1 MLTGHAILEM
11 DQSAAVIPATW
22 SRSGLQVTSGN
33 LMETSSRGTTAR
45 IESFLREANAPTPFL
60 VIDLDTVRS
69 RYVALRDL
77 LPDAC
82 IYYAV
87 KANPAPAVI
96 AALAE
101 VGANFD
107 LASSGE
113 IDRSLQLGVSATR
126 CSFGNTI
133 KSEGDIARAAHEGL
147 DLFAFDSA
155 GELEKLARLAP
166 GARVFCRL
174 LVANTGSQWPLSRKF
189 GCSHEMAVD
198 LLLRAKDRGLRPVG
212 VSFHV
217 GSQQTDPHEWA
228 LAISGAGGV
237 FRGCAKAGLD
247 LELLNVGGG
256 LPAHYRSPLPP
267 LAVYTE
273 TIESALQFEFGS
285 ARPRLLIEPGR
296 YMVGDAGL
304 LRSTVLLIA
313 AKSRHSGRRW
323 VYLDAGRYNGL
334 PETFDERIQY
344 RIRTPHDGAPGEHA
358 ILAGPSCDSTDI
370 LYQRTDYPL
379 PRDLA
384 IGDPIDFLSAGA
396 YTASYASV
404 EFNGFP
410 PIRTY
415 CI

>member
-1 MLTGHAILEM
+1 
-11 DQSAAVIPATW
+11 
-22 SRSGLQVTSGN
+22 
-33 LMETSSRGTTAR
+33 MEANSNRTTAR
-45 IESFLREANAPTPFL
+45 IENFLRESNASTPFV
-60 VIDLDTVRS
+60 VIDLDVVRS
-69 RYVALRDL
+69 RYRALQEL
-77 LPDAC
+77 LPDAN

-87 KANPAPAVI
+87 KANPSPSVI
-96 AALAE
+96 ATLAE
-101 VGANFD
+101 LGANFD

-113 IDRSLQLGVSATR
+113 IDRSLQLGVPAAR

-133 KSEGDIARAAHEGL
+133 KSEQDIARAAREGF
-147 DLFAFDSA
+147 DLFALDSA

-174 LVANTGSQWPLSRKF
+174 LVANTRSQWPLSRKF

-198 LLLRAKDRGLRPVG
+198 LLLRARAQGLHPVG

-228 LAISGAGGV
+228 LAINGAGGV
-237 FRGCAKAGLD
+237 FRACAKAGLD

-267 LAVYTE
+267 IAAYAE
-273 TIESALQFEFGS
+273 MIESALQFEFGS

-296 YMVGDAGL
+296 YIVGDAGL
-304 LRSTVLLIA
+304 LRSTVLLTA
-313 AKSRHSGRRW
+313 VKSRHSARRW

-334 PETFDERIQY
+334 PETFEERIQY
-344 RIRTPHDGAPGEHA
+344 RIRTPHDGTPSEHA

-370 LYQRTDYPL
+370 LYQRAEYSLPL
-379 PRDLA
+379 DLA
-384 IGDPIDFLSAGA
+384 MGDPIDFLSAGA